1 MTVFWQNWL
10 RVVSLILVAYGVMMA
25 LVVLPPMQD
34 LLRWMIDLVLEPS
47 AAAGPALSER
57 MIFLTGIAGAMLMG
71 WGLLTYFVATHGL
84 NSGANWAGRAIV
96 TSLTVWFVVDNI
108 VSFEVGA
115 YVNIASNTVF
125 AVLFALP
132 FIAGAA
138 GLAEAGREA

>member
-1 MTVFWQNWL
+1 MTLFWQNWL
-10 RVVSLILVAYGVMMA
+10 RVVSLVLVAYGVMMA

-47 AAAGPALSER
+47 VAAGPALSER
-57 MIFLTGIAGAMLMG
+57 TIFLTGIAGAMLMG

-84 NSGANWAGRAIV
+84 NSGADWAGRAIV

-115 YVNIASNTVF
+115 YVNIAGNTLF
-125 AVLFALP
+125 ALLFALP
-132 FIAGAA
+132 FVAG
-138 GLAEAGREA
+138 GLASEQAERA

>member
-1 MTVFWQNWL
+1 MTLFWQNWL

-57 MIFLTGIAGAMLMG
+57 TIFLTGIAGAMLMG

-84 NSGANWAGRAIV
+84 NSGADWAGRAIV
-96 TSLTVWFVVDNI
+96 TSLTVWFVADNI

-115 YVNIASNTVF
+115 YVNIASNTLF
-125 AVLFALP
+125 ALLFALP
-132 FIAGAA
+132 FVAG
-138 GLAEAGREA
+138 GLATTEAERA

>member
-1 MTVFWQNWL
+1 MTLFWQNWL

-47 AAAGPALSER
+47 AAADAALSER
-57 MIFLTGIAGAMLMG
+57 TIFLTGIAGAMLMG

-84 NSGANWAGRAIV
+84 NSGADWAGRAIV

-115 YVNIASNTVF
+115 YVNIASNTLF
-125 AVLFALP
+125 ALLFALP
-132 FIAGAA
+132 FVAG
-138 GLAEAGREA
+138 GLATTEAERA

>member
-1 MTVFWQNWL
+1 MTLFWQNWL

-47 AAAGPALSER
+47 VAAGPALSER
-57 MIFLTGIAGAMLMG
+57 TIFLTGIAGAMLMG

-84 NSGANWAGRAIV
+84 NSGADWAGRAIV

-115 YVNIASNTVF
+115 YVNIAGNTLF
-125 AVLFALP
+125 ALLFALP
-132 FIAGAA
+132 FVAG
-138 GLAEAGREA
+138 GLASEQAERA